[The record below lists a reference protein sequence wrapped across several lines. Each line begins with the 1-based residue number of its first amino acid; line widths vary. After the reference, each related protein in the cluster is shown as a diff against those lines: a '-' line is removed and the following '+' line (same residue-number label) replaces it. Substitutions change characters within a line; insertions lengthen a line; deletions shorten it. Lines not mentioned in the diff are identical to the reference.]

1 LHSKKGNVLCARE
14 EVKSFSRVPMSDV
27 PYVTAVENEIR
38 EVPIF
43 DGHHAT
49 YALEWDWC
57 TQRT

>member
-1 LHSKKGNVLCARE
+1 
-14 EVKSFSRVPMSDV
+14 VKSFSRVPMSDV